1 MPNTI
6 TKKTLVEAIADNTGQ
21 RRVDVKRTLQE
32 LLDQI
37 VSELGEGNRIE
48 FRDFGVF
55 EVKQRAAR
63 SAQNPRTLERVK
75 VPAKRTVK
83 FKPGRKMKDILDGT
97 SDQPEGA
104 NVIAKID
111 HTSSGRLE
119 TARGDQIRADEARAD
134 ETRGERDPEVHV
146 QNHKFVHAGQPES

>member
-6 TKKTLVEAIADNTGQ
+6 TKKTLVETIADNTGQ

-63 SAQNPRTLERVK
+63 TAQNPRTLERVT

-83 FKPGRKMKDILDGT
+83 FKPGRKMKDILDGAPE
-97 SDQPEGA
+97 QPEGA
-104 NVIAKID
+104 TVIAKID
-111 HTSSGRLE
+111 HTSNGTLK
-119 TARGDQIRADEARAD
+119 TAREASDRGDRA
-134 ETRGERDPEVHV
+134 PEVHV
-146 QNHKFVHAGQPES
+146 PNHKFVHAGQPES

>member
-6 TKKTLVEAIADNTGQ
+6 TKKTLVETIADNTGQ

-37 VSELGEGNRIE
+37 VSELGDGNRIE

-63 SAQNPRTLERVK
+63 TAQNPRTLERVP

-83 FKPGRKMKDILDGT
+83 FKPGRKMKDVLDALPE
-97 SDQPEGA
+97 QPEPA
-104 NVIAKID
+104 TVIAKID
-111 HTSSGRLE
+111 HTSNGTLKS
-119 TARGDQIRADEARAD
+119 ARSQEARSED
-134 ETRGERDPEVHV
+134 GRGERAPEVHV
-146 QNHKFVHAGQPES
+146 TNHKFVHAGQPEA